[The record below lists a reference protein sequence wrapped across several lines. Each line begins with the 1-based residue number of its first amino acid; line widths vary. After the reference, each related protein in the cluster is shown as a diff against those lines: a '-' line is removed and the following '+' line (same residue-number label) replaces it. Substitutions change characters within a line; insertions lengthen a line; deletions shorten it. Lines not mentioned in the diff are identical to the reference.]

1 MKYAVLDEVEL
12 DEDPNGS
19 MNYESTSAGHSSRS
33 AQLVETRSMSTRNDE
48 DTSFNF
54 VGDHQTGSP
63 KGKYSPWWLSKTFF
77 FSYNSSG

>member
-1 MKYAVLDEVEL
+1 MKYAVLDDVEL

-33 AQLVETRSMSTRNDE
+33 AQLVETRSMSTRSDE

-63 KGKYSPWWLSKTFF
+63 KGKYSP
-77 FSYNSSG
+77 